1 MGWRKGQAYS
11 QDLRDR
17 VFVLWNDGYSVGEIA
32 ETLHVSS
39 SWVSKVLR
47 RWKKTNEPAA
57 RPQCNH
63 VPLKLEPILDE
74 IRAEVEKRPDI
85 TLSELGDW
93 LIATHGITASSDT
106 ISRTLDRL
114 DLSRKKKTLY
124 ASEQNRDD
132 VAEERKAWREM
143 QPDLDPEKLVFIDET
158 STKTNMT
165 RTYGYAQRGMRLKAF
180 APHGHRKTSTFI
192 GALRQSG
199 MTAPCV
205 FDGAVNGD
213 MFLSYV
219 EQILVPT
226 LTPGDIVIMDNV
238 SIHKVAGVE
247 AAIEAAGATVRYL
260 PPYSPDFNPIEMVFS
275 KIKSILRSMALRTV
289 DALWTALGKVG
300 DWFKAGECANF
311 IRHAGYACAK

>member
-1 MGWRKGQAYS
+1 MSWRKGQAYS

-47 RWKKTNEPAA
+47 RWEKTNEPAA

-114 DLSRKKKTLY
+114 DLSRKKKDSLC
-124 ASEQNRDD
+124 
-132 VAEERKAWREM
+132 VG
-143 QPDLDPEKLVFIDET
+143 
-158 STKTNMT
+158 TKPRRCRR
-165 RTYGYAQRGMRLKAF
+165 RT
-180 APHGHRKTSTFI
+180 
-192 GALRQSG
+192 
-199 MTAPCV
+199 
-205 FDGAVNGD
+205 
-213 MFLSYV
+213 
-219 EQILVPT
+219 
-226 LTPGDIVIMDNV
+226 
-238 SIHKVAGVE
+238 
-247 AAIEAAGATVRYL
+247 
-260 PPYSPDFNPIEMVFS
+260 
-275 KIKSILRSMALRTV
+275 
-289 DALWTALGKVG
+289 
-300 DWFKAGECANF
+300 
-311 IRHAGYACAK
+311 